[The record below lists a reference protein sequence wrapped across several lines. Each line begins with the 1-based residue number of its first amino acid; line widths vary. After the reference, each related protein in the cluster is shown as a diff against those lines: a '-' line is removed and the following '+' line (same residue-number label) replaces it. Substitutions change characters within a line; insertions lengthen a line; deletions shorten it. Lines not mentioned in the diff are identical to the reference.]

1 MHARVTVMTD
11 YLYSCFAL
19 RTRLVTDD
27 LGFETMTM
35 IRGTINTFAEGRKSS
50 ESKTNDEVCDT
61 HT

>member
-1 MHARVTVMTD
+1 MTD